1 MASSPP
7 PAADQPEPLGAQTA
21 FAAKRFHLSGEVSVR
36 PQEAV
41 AVEEPLEIRVRGI
54 SFAVLMRTPGRD
66 RDLAAGFLAAEGLVH
81 HRDDLLALEACVNPQ
96 TGKAEDNILNA
107 ALAEGIAFSPRL
119 ATVSSA
125 CGMCGTRTLEDLQK
139 DCPPLAASAPAQ
151 LSLSALHD
159 ALEALRARQPVFA
172 ETAATHG
179 AALWDYAGNGEL
191 LDVAED
197 VGRHNAVDQL
207 FGAKVWAD
215 QYPVAQAMGLLLSGR
230 ISFELIQK
238 AWLAAVPVVIGIGMP
253 TSLAVETAKA
263 AGITLIG
270 WVRNDAA
277 TVFAGQTEL
286 VD

>member
-1 MASSPP
+1 LATSPP
-7 PAADQPEPLGAQTA
+7 PAADPPEPLGAKTA
-21 FAAKRFHLSGEVSVR
+21 FPAKRFHLSGEHDIR
-36 PQEAV
+36 PQEPV

-66 RDLAAGFLAAEGLVH
+66 RDLAAGFLAAEGLLH

-96 TGKAEDNILNA
+96 TGTAEDNILNA
-107 ALAEGIAFSPRL
+107 ALAEGIAFTPRL

-139 DCPPLAASAPAQ
+139 DCPPLAADAPAQ
-151 LSLSALHD
+151 LGLKALHE
-159 ALEALRARQPVFA
+159 ALESLRARQPLFA

-179 AALWDYAGNGEL
+179 AALWDYEGDGAL

-207 FGAKVWAD
+207 LGAKLLAD
-215 QYPVAQAMGLLLSGR
+215 QYPMSQATGLVLSGR

-238 AWLAAVPVVIGIGMP
+238 AWLAAIPLVVGIGMP
-253 TSLAVETAKA
+253 TSLAVETANA

-270 WVRNDAA
+270 WVRDGAA
-277 TVFAGQTEL
+277 TVFAGSTEL
-286 VD
+286 LR